1 MQRHIKLFS
10 QYINESHT
18 EAADISHEIQAL
30 IDKNEFLK
38 GKVTATGPDLIEA
51 DNFVLLFSEESAG
64 HIAERHLDG
73 TKPGSLFREGV
84 DLRAV
89 AKKLLNTPPT
99 EEASSRNQFKVK
111 WLAAN
116 GGKVGEMGVAKA
128 EPEKVAMM
136 QDYTMPDGKKETVK
150 LAPGKRKPTSRVNL
164 ITAELGTLTNGKKAL
179 SLITLFPGG
188 ASIDGTEIP
197 MNRGE
202 FAAAGFYFIVDPTS
216 PLLTDSVTE
225 TVSRRY
231 RRILKE
237 NLDISEDIFDE
248 ILSDAWS
255 VAGDSFILEE
265 EPQAYLNNVAF
276 VATEKVK
283 EINPT
288 YIVDYQSY
296 HGGKIE
302 FSICDTVAEE
312 IIMSNRSYSF

>member
-1 MQRHIKLFS
+1 MQKHIKLFS

-18 EAADISHEIQAL
+18 EAADISQEIQAL

-38 GKVTATGPDLIEA
+38 GKVKALESDLIEA

-73 TKPGSLFREGV
+73 AKPGSLFRTGV
-84 DLRAV
+84 DLRHV

-99 EEASSRNQFKVK
+99 EEASGRVK

-128 EPEKVAMM
+128 QPEEVAMM
-136 QDYTMPDGKKETVK
+136 QDYTMPDGRKEAVK
-150 LAPGKRKPTSRVNL
+150 IAPGKRKPTSRVNL
-164 ITAELGTLTNGKKAL
+164 ITADLGTLTNGKKAL

-188 ASIDGTEIP
+188 ASIDGIEIP

-225 TVSRRY
+225 
-231 RRILKE
+231 K
-237 NLDISEDIFDE
+237 
-248 ILSDAWS
+248 
-255 VAGDSFILEE
+255 
-265 EPQAYLNNVAF
+265 
-276 VATEKVK
+276 
-283 EINPT
+283 
-288 YIVDYQSY
+288 
-296 HGGKIE
+296 
-302 FSICDTVAEE
+302 
-312 IIMSNRSYSF
+312 

>member
-1 MQRHIKLFS
+1 MPKHIKLFS

-18 EAADISHEIQAL
+18 EAADISQEIQAL

-38 GKVTATGPDLIEA
+38 GKVKAAGSDLIEA
-51 DNFVLLFSEESAG
+51 DNFVLLFSEETAG

-73 TKPGSLFREGV
+73 AKPGSLFRTGV
-84 DLRAV
+84 DLRQV

-99 EEASSRNQFKVK
+99 EEASGRVK

-128 EPEKVAMM
+128 QPEEVAMM
-136 QDYTMPDGKKETVK
+136 QDYTMPDGRKETVK
-150 LAPGKRKPTSRVNL
+150 IAPGKRKPTSRVNL
-164 ITAELGTLTNGKKAL
+164 ITADLGTLTNGKKAL

-188 ASIDGTEIP
+188 ASIDGIEIP

-216 PLLTDSVTE
+216 PLLTDSITE

-231 RRILKE
+231 RRVLKE
-237 NLDISEDIFDE
+237 NLDISEDTFDE

-255 VAGDSFILEE
+255 QAADSFIPEE
-265 EPQAYLNNVAF
+265 EPREYLNNVAF
-276 VATEKVK
+276 VADIKVK

-288 YIVDYQSY
+288 YNVDYQLY

-302 FSICDTVAEE
+302 FSIYDPVAEE
-312 IIMSNRSYSF
+312 NVMVNRSYSF

>member
-1 MQRHIKLFS
+1 MPKHIKLFS

-18 EAADISHEIQAL
+18 EAADISQEIQAL

-38 GKVTATGPDLIEA
+38 GKVKATGSDLIEA
-51 DNFVLLFSEESAG
+51 DNFVLLFSEETAG

-73 TKPGSLFREGV
+73 AKPGSLFKTGV
-84 DLRAV
+84 DLRQV

-99 EEASSRNQFKVK
+99 EEASGRVK

-128 EPEKVAMM
+128 GPEEVAMM
-136 QDYTMPDGKKETVK
+136 QDYTMPDGRKEAVK
-150 LAPGKRKPTSRVNL
+150 IAPGKRKPTSRVNL

-231 RRILKE
+231 RRLLKE
-237 NLDISEDIFDE
+237 NLDISEDTFDE

-255 VAGDSFILEE
+255 QAADSFIPEE
-265 EPQAYLNNVAF
+265 EPREYLNNVAF
-276 VATEKVK
+276 VADIKVK

-288 YIVDYQSY
+288 YNVDYQLY

-302 FSICDTVAEE
+302 FSIYDPVAEE
-312 IIMSNRSYSF
+312 NVMVNRSYSF